1 MRILVTG
8 GFGFIGS
15 NFINQIWSKY
25 RNDLSQVSIVCID
38 SMTYAANPQNVHSEI
53 LNSNNFKHHIVDI
66 ANAAEINK
74 VLKGE
79 TFDMCIHFAAESHVD
94 RSISDPLIFAK
105 TNFLGTA
112 NLLDSWSRYQKG
124 RFVHI
129 STDEVYGSVS
139 HGFSD
144 ESAPLNP
151 SSPYSA
157 SKAGSDLLVLSHSKT
172 FGTDVVVTRCT
183 NNYGPGQN
191 SEKFIPKSIE
201 MLTAKKSVPVYGD
214 GLYIREWIHVND
226 HVNAIIKLMESPKLN
241 HQVYNIG
248 SGIEKTNLEI
258 LDLLSEIIPDTKNIF
273 SYVEDR
279 AGHDRRYALD
289 SSRIKNE
296 LNWSTEIDLRSGLT
310 DLVAHY
316 Q

>member
-1 MRILVTG
+1 MKILVTG

-25 RNDLSQVSIVCID
+25 NVHSQEAYIVCLD
-38 SMTYAANPQNVHSEI
+38 SMTYAANPQNVNSEVFK
-53 LNSNNFKHHIVDI
+53 SSSFKHLKVDI
-66 ANAAEINK
+66 NDAIEVNK
-74 VLKGE
+74 VLKSE
-79 TFDMCIHFAAESHVD
+79 SFDFCVHFAAESHVD
-94 RSISDPLIFAK
+94 RSISNPLIFAQ

-129 STDEVYGSVS
+129 STDEVYGSVAF
-139 HGFSD
+139 GFSD
-144 ESAPLNP
+144 ELAPLKP

-157 SKAGSDLLVLSHSKT
+157 SKAGSDLLVLSHSTT

-201 MLTAKKSVPVYGD
+201 MLSTKQPVPVYGD
-214 GLYIREWIHVND
+214 GLYYREWIHVSD
-226 HVNAIIKLMESPKLN
+226 HVNAIIKLMESPKLI

-258 LDLLSEIIPDTKNIF
+258 LDLLTEIIPVTENIF
-273 SYVEDR
+273 SHVDDR

-296 LNWSTEIDLRSGLT
+296 LGWYPQIDLRAGLN
-310 DLVAHY
+310 DLVAQY
-316 Q
+316 

>member
-1 MRILVTG
+1 MKILVTG

-25 RNDLSQVSIVCID
+25 NFQSQEVCVVCID
-38 SMTYAANPQNVHSEI
+38 SMTYAANPQNVNSEI
-53 LNSNNFKHHIVDI
+53 LKSSSFKHLEVDI
-66 ANAAEINK
+66 ANAVK
-74 VLKGE
+74 VNNVLE
-79 TFDMCIHFAAESHVD
+79 SESFDACVHFAAESHVD
-94 RSISDPLIFAK
+94 RSISNPLIFAQ

-139 HGFSD
+139 IGFSD
-144 ESAPLNP
+144 ELAPLNP

-157 SKAGSDLLVLSHSKT
+157 SKAGSDLLALSHSKT
-172 FGTDVVVTRCT
+172 FGTDVIVTRCT

-201 MLTAKKSVPVYGD
+201 MLSLKQPVPLYGD
-214 GLYIREWIHVND
+214 GLYIREWIHVTD
-226 HVNAIIKLMESPKLN
+226 HVNAIIELMESPKLK

-258 LDLLSEIIPDTKNIF
+258 LDLLTKIIPDTQNIF
-273 SYVEDR
+273 NHVEDR

-296 LNWSTEIDLRSGLT
+296 LGWNPQINLRAGLN
-310 DLVAHY
+310 DLVTHY
-316 Q
+316 

>member
-1 MRILVTG
+1 MKILVTG

-25 RNDLSQVSIVCID
+25 NVDSQEASIVCLD
-38 SMTYAANPQNVHSEI
+38 SMTYAANPQNVNSEVMK
-53 LNSNNFKHHIVDI
+53 SPKFKHLKVDI
-66 ANAAEINK
+66 ADATEVNN
-74 VLKGE
+74 VLKSDS
-79 TFDMCIHFAAESHVD
+79 FDVCVHFAAESHVD
-94 RSISDPLIFAK
+94 RSISNPLIFAQ

-129 STDEVYGSVS
+129 STDEVYGSVAFG
-139 HGFSD
+139 HSD
-144 ESAPLNP
+144 ELAPLNP

-172 FGTDVVVTRCT
+172 FGTDVVITRCT

-191 SEKFIPKSIE
+191 IEKFIPKSIE
-201 MLTAKKSVPVYGD
+201 LLNTKQPVPVYGD
-214 GLYIREWIHVND
+214 GLYFREWIHVSD
-226 HVNAIIKLMESPKLN
+226 HVNAIIRLMESSRLK
-241 HQVYNIG
+241 HKVYNIG

-258 LDLLSEIIPDTKNIF
+258 LDLLTEIIPVSENIF
-273 SYVEDR
+273 SHVDDR
-279 AGHDRRYALD
+279 PGHDRRYALD

-296 LNWSTEIDLRSGLT
+296 LGWYPQIDLRIGLG
-310 DLVAHY
+310 DLVTHY
-316 Q
+316 